1 MRMVVTAAKHHDAP
15 APMMAMCMCGRSMG
29 GKTIIVYGSKRG
41 NDGQYGHRAEK
52 TTGNLL
58 DDKDAGDD
66 GNKDIYIICEIGIH
80 K

>member
-1 MRMVVTAAKHHDAP
+1 M
-15 APMMAMCMCGRSMG
+15 S
-29 GKTIIVYGSKRG
+29 GKTIIVYDSKRG

-52 TTGNLL
+52 ATGNLL

-66 GNKDIYIICEIGIH
+66 GNKDIYIICEIAIH